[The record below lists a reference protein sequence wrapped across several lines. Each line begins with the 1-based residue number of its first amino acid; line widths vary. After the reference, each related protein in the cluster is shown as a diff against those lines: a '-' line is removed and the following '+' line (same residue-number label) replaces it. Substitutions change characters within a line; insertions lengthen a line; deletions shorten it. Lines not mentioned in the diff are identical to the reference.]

1 MCITSEDIRSQ
12 EEAMVWDILCNECV
26 IKAEKLLVERKGCRL
41 FDIHI
46 EKYGFCPKCKA
57 EINDAFEKD
66 AKAEF
71 GDEIP

>member
-12 EEAMVWDILCNECV
+12 EEAMVWDILCHDCV
-26 IKAEKLLVERKGCRL
+26 AKAEKLLDERKAFRL

-46 EKYGFCPKCKA
+46 EEYEFCPKCTGD
-57 EINDAFEKD
+57 INAAFEKD
-66 AKAEF
+66 AKLEF

>member
-1 MCITSEDIRSQ
+1 MRITSEDIRSQ
-12 EEAMVWDILCNECV
+12 EEAMIWDTLCNECV
-26 IKAEKLLVERKGCRL
+26 VKAGKLLDERKAFRL

-46 EKYGFCPKCKA
+46 EEYRFCPKCTA

>member
-12 EEAMVWDILCNECV
+12 EEAMVWDILCHDCV
-26 IKAEKLLVERKGCRL
+26 AKAEKLLVEKKACRL

-46 EKYGFCPKCKA
+46 EDYGFCPKCTA

>member
-12 EEAMVWDILCNECV
+12 EEFIVWDILCHECV
-26 IKAEKLLVERKGCRL
+26 VKAEKLLDERKAHRL
-41 FDIHI
+41 FDIRI
-46 EKYGFCPKCKA
+46 EEYGFCPKCTDD
-57 EINDAFEKD
+57 INAAFEKD

>member
-12 EEAMVWDILCNECV
+12 EEAMVWDTLCHECGA
-26 IKAEKLLVERKGCRL
+26 KAEKLLDERKTHRL

-46 EKYGFCPKCKA
+46 EEYGFCPKCTGD
-57 EINDAFEKD
+57 INAAFEKD

-71 GDEIP
+71 GNKMP

>member
-12 EEAMVWDILCNECV
+12 KEAMVWDILCNECV
-26 IKAEKLLVERKGCRL
+26 VKAEKLLEERKACRL

-46 EKYGFCPKCKA
+46 EEYGFCPKCTA
-57 EINDAFEKD
+57 EINDSFEKD

>member
-12 EEAMVWDILCNECV
+12 EEVMVWDILCNECV
-26 IKAEKLLVERKGCRL
+26 AKAEKLLDERKAHRL

-46 EKYGFCPKCKA
+46 EEYGFCPNCTA
-57 EINDAFEKD
+57 EINDAFDKL

-71 GDEIP
+71 GEEIP

>member
-12 EEAMVWDILCNECV
+12 EESLVWDILCNECGV
-26 IKAEKLLVERKGCRL
+26 KAGKLLDEKKACRL
-41 FDIHI
+41 FDIYI
-46 EKYGFCPKCKA
+46 EEYGFCPKCTA

-66 AKAEF
+66 AKSEF